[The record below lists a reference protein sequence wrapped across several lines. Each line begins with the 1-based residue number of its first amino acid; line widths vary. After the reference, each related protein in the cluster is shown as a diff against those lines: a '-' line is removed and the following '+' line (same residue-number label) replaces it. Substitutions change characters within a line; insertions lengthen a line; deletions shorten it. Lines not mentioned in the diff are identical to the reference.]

1 MCRGHHGAVSTDFLQ
16 GFPQC
21 WPKVAT
27 GVNACISVSLPFL
40 FPTNSTDYFF
50 QSFLFTTKWWLALC
64 LAAAVHILMLL
75 HSWKPRSNPLG
86 NVVLSQIPNAHS
98 SSSCR
103 TAATSPAKKSAPPG
117 TAFTLGLRGKH
128 DKPVK

>member
-16 GFPQC
+16 GFPQR

-50 QSFLFTTKWWLALC
+50 QSFLFTTKW
-64 LAAAVHILMLL
+64 
-75 HSWKPRSNPLG
+75 
-86 NVVLSQIPNAHS
+86 
-98 SSSCR
+98 
-103 TAATSPAKKSAPPG
+103 
-117 TAFTLGLRGKH
+117 
-128 DKPVK
+128 